1 MELGVKMNYWIVAVV
16 VIGMRRSP
24 QEMEEEVLSA
34 PATLHEINTEEAED
48 DDTDDVPGH
57 ALINPK
63 TAKMLESASKFP
75 KKDLDRSVYGNLA
88 NLGITD
94 YYQSMDYRR
103 RRKLKT
109 MFRKRPSSESSSSS
123 EHSSSSG
130 SSDYEKN
137 AGNPYTLYKDKYK
150 QNWPWNH
157 QMDGDH
163 MNVNPLAPEF
173 QNQGP
178 SGASLF
184 FGRKWWYFN
193 QISNIIGLP
202 SRPSHLP
209 EAEPIH
215 PGHTLIRPALGMLKS
230 AIKFPHKDLE
240 DGAGVYGN
248 YENLGIRVQVAS
260 AVLDP
265 EKKNF
270 LSSIASLLKKSR
282 NNIHNRNTKIL
293 IASLYKDEYH
303 HKLRFTYPKFV
314 LRGYTKKQ
322 MNNIKTNS
330 NFIEEDSL
338 EQETSPKPVDLKDE
352 IPDKKKWTLSSYN
365 DLVPFLKN
373 KLLRSKYE

>member
-1 MELGVKMNYWIVAVV
+1 MELGVKMNYWIVAVF
-16 VIGMRRSP
+16 VIGMSVNITLARSINAENVRRLIDLVKRRSP

-88 NLGITD
+88 NLGITYNKTNNRIRYTSFRKLRNVVKEIVEAIRRYQSRRDLNDD
-94 YYQSMDYRR
+94 YYQSMEVNRIEPLEDNDNNVEDSNENVEVPMDENNASEIRDDTDEDLSGTNDYRR

-193 QISNIIGLP
+193 QDDFQP
-202 SRPSHLP
+202 
-209 EAEPIH
+209 
-215 PGHTLIRPALGMLKS
+215 M
-230 AIKFPHKDLE
+230 
-240 DGAGVYGN
+240 
-248 YENLGIRVQVAS
+248 Q
-260 AVLDP
+260 
-265 EKKNF
+265 
-270 LSSIASLLKKSR
+270 
-282 NNIHNRNTKIL
+282 
-293 IASLYKDEYH
+293 
-303 HKLRFTYPKFV
+303 
-314 LRGYTKKQ
+314 
-322 MNNIKTNS
+322 
-330 NFIEEDSL
+330 
-338 EQETSPKPVDLKDE
+338 
-352 IPDKKKWTLSSYN
+352 
-365 DLVPFLKN
+365 
-373 KLLRSKYE
+373 